1 MNWPGPGPS
10 EDGPALAVR
19 GGGKTCPGPSCW
31 PMVSRDTRLSWR
43 GGRPFGPGGPGLN
56 EGGRFGR
63 RLGGR
68 LLLFMAKG
76 VVGDRVSSLG
86 DSVMLTM
93 SCSISLCIID
103 DADCEGIEGIVSVE
117 SIGGDWGGLVT
128 AGAEDDCTMF
138 GRLGTGGGASLEG
151 GGTGE
156 KDPWS

>member
-1 MNWPGPGPS
+1 
-10 EDGPALAVR
+10 
-19 GGGKTCPGPSCW
+19 
-31 PMVSRDTRLSWR
+31 
-43 GGRPFGPGGPGLN
+43 
-56 EGGRFGR
+56 
-63 RLGGR
+63 
-68 LLLFMAKG
+68 MAKG

-138 GRLGTGGGASLEG
+138 VQIQDVKTRRR
-151 GGTGE
+151 
-156 KDPWS
+156 